1 MKGNYGDKPFR
12 GIYPALLTPISE
24 DGKIKKE
31 GLKKTGFL
39 GDGKRCGWF
48 LYWRSDWRM
57 L

>member
-31 GLKKTGFL
+31 GLKK
-39 GDGKRCGWF
+39 DVYKRQLF
-48 LYWRSDWRM
+48 M
-57 L
+57 LKKK